1 MITTS
6 RAVAAALVLGATALL
21 GGGNANAATAGN
33 FSPLKSVIADS
44 NSGVQKADWG
54 RRCHRECHIGRHG
67 HRHCTWE
74 CRHHHRRWW

>member
-21 GGGNANAATAGN
+21 GGGANAATAGN
-33 FSPLKSVIADS
+33 FSPLKSVVADQ

-54 RRCHRECHIGRHG
+54 RRCHRECHFGRHG
-67 HRHCTWE
+67 HRYCTWE
-74 CRHHHRRWW
+74 CRRHHRRWW